1 MQDLF
6 NLPVIFITLAVLVIL
21 SMFFALSETAF
32 VALNKLRLRQLLKKK
47 VKGAQSAQR
56 VFSKMDQLISLILI
70 GNNFV
75 NIAISAL
82 VTSVF
87 MLIFGPKWGVIIAT
101 VCVGIFIVIFCEII
115 PKLFAVQ
122 HSKRTALFLAPLLE
136 HLIKIFSPL
145 VTVFAS
151 FSNFVLRIFGG
162 KPQKRVPL
170 ISEEE
175 LRIMIELGRE
185 EGVVT
190 EQELKILHKTFEF
203 SDLKVKDILISKDD
217 IVAINIK
224 DNASELMRVLVEE
237 GHSRIPAYEG
247 SIDNIKGIIYARD
260 LLYLLS
266 HKDLFLVSDIVHPA
280 YFIGADKKISELLK
294 EFQQKRLQIAIV
306 TDSTGRTLG
315 LVTLEDLLEEIVG
328 EIEEDTYNIPVK

>member
-1 MQDLF
+1 MEGLF
-6 NLPVIFITLAVLVIL
+6 NLPVVFFTLVILVIL

-87 MLIFGPKWGVIIAT
+87 IFKFGPKWGVLIAT
-101 VCVGIFIVIFCEII
+101 FCVGIFIVIFCEII
-115 PKLFAVQ
+115 PKLFAIQ
-122 HSKRTALFLAPLLE
+122 YSKRTALVLAPFLE
-136 HLIKIFSPL
+136 YLIKLFSPL
-145 VTVFAS
+145 VSVFAS

-162 KPQKRVPL
+162 KPQKRIPL
-170 ISEEE
+170 LSEEE

-190 EQELKILHKTFEF
+190 EQELKILHKTFDF
-203 SDLKVKDILISKDD
+203 SDLKAKDILISKDE
-217 IVAINIK
+217 IVAVNIK
-224 DNASELMRVLVEE
+224 DSASELMRILVEE

-247 SIDNIKGIIYARD
+247 TIDNVKGIIYARD

-280 YFIGADKKISELLK
+280 YFIEGDKKISELLK
-294 EFQQKRLQIAIV
+294 EFQQKKLQIAIV
-306 TDSTGRTLG
+306 TDSVGRTLG

-328 EIEEDTYNIPVK
+328 EIEEDTFNIPVR